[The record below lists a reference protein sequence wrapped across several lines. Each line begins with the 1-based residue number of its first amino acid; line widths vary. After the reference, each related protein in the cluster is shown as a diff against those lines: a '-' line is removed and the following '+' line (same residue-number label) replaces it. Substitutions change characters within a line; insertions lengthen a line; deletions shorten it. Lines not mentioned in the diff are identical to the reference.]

1 MARITQSGSPWAIV
15 VLGAVL
21 VGFGVLCIAVPDSV
35 RVGDPATI
43 GRALIAL
50 GPTVAAFGAGEVR
63 REGGRH
69 RGRTWTVVGFV
80 LLAATSVMVG
90 IDAGDGLVSVLG
102 VLGLLIACVS
112 IVTAGVTIS
121 RGALAQRMSAVG
133 PAPAVPI
140 ADRPP
145 AGSPPSVPLQLA
157 VVSVGAVTADPA
169 SVAHTRQRLPESGV
183 RMLYLW
189 VFDEHANDGIV
200 QRWRTVGPVQMLR
213 GGGALGGL
221 RTLAATVSGRIGELI
236 EETADE
242 VATRLAGF
250 DYDRSDGGRFAVNTI
265 LCTDGTWQL
274 ALDELIASTDVVQVD
289 LGGFDE
295 DNQGCAHELGL
306 LVDRVPLDRV
316 LLVVDDSTDL
326 ALLRRVLEDSWS
338 RMDAAS
344 PNRDRGAGLLTAVDA
359 PLVGHASGDKKWLA
373 ELIEQQE
380 LAVFQLMLER
390 AACV

>member
-1 MARITQSGSPWAIV
+1 MTQSGSPWAIV
-15 VLGAVL
+15 FLGAVL
-21 VGFGVLCIAVPDSV
+21 VGVGVVFIAVPEGV

-50 GPTVAAFGAGEVR
+50 GPTVAAFGAGAVR
-63 REGGRH
+63 RQGGRH
-69 RGRTWTVVGFV
+69 RGRAWTVVGFV
-80 LLAATSVMVG
+80 LLSATSVMVG

-102 VLGLLIACVS
+102 VLGLLVACVS
-112 IVTAGVTIS
+112 IVAAGITIS

-133 PAPAVPI
+133 PAPAVSI
-140 ADRPP
+140 TDRPP

-157 VVSVGAVTADPA
+157 VVSVAAVTADPA
-169 SVAHTRQRLPESGV
+169 NVAHTRQRLPESGV

-189 VFDEHANDGIV
+189 VFDERTNDGIV
-200 QRWRTVGPVQMLR
+200 QRWRTVGPVQLLR

-221 RTLAATVSGRIGELI
+221 RTLAATVTGRIGDLI

-242 VATRLAGF
+242 VATRLTGF

-265 LCTDGTWQL
+265 LRTDGTWQL
-274 ALDELIASTDVVQVD
+274 ALNELIASTDVVQMD

-344 PNRDRGAGLLTAVDA
+344 PNRDGGAGSLTAVNA
-359 PLVGHASGDKKWLA
+359 PLVGRASGDKKWLA